1 MDIYADVLFLV
12 NLVLNGM
19 LLRITARAGGARL
32 SALRL
37 LSGAAFG
44 GAAAIALTALQL
56 PSPAALLLKLMCA
69 PLMCLIAFG
78 RRGIWRN
85 SLLLLTVT
93 FLFGGGIWA
102 LSLLF
107 GGAAHRVGGIS
118 YAAVTLPSLFL
129 SAAGIYALLSFAAGR
144 WCARIGT
151 GTLRRIR
158 CEAAGRTAVFDAR
171 LDPGCTLRDPAS
183 NIPVLLAE
191 EMLLQS
197 LVSPDTLRLLRRVPA
212 EGLPVL
218 AELPEADLSRIRIVP
233 CRTVTGS
240 ALLPAFRP
248 DRLTVDGRPVTG
260 LVALCPMPISDAGA
274 RALVG
279 EI

>member
-1 MDIYADVLFLV
+1 MDIYADVLFGV
-12 NLVLNGM
+12 NLLLNGM
-19 LLRITARAGGARL
+19 ILRITARAGGARL

-37 LSGAAFG
+37 LGGAAIG

-56 PSPAALLLKLMCA
+56 PTPAALLLKLLCA
-69 PLMCLIAFG
+69 PLMCLSAYG
-78 RRGIWRN
+78 RRGIWRH
-85 SLLLLTVT
+85 SLLFLIVS

-107 GGAAHRVGGIS
+107 GGTAYRVGGIS

-129 SAAGIYALLSFAAGR
+129 TAAGLYALLSFAAGR
-144 WCARIGT
+144 WCSRVGSGI
-151 GTLRRIR
+151 LRRIR
-158 CEAAGRTAVFDAR
+158 CEAAGRAAVFDAR

-183 NIPVLLAE
+183 NIPVILAE

-218 AELPEADLSRIRIVP
+218 AELPESDRSRFRLVP

-248 DRLTVDGRPVTG
+248 DRLTVDGRAVAG
-260 LVALCPMPISDAGA
+260 LVALSPMPISDAGA

-279 EI
+279 DI

>member
-1 MDIYADVLFLV
+1 MEIYADVLFLV

-19 LLRITARAGGARL
+19 ILRITARAGGARL

-37 LSGAAFG
+37 LCGAALG
-44 GAAAIALTALQL
+44 GAAAIALTALRL
-56 PSPAALLLKLMCA
+56 PAPTALLLKLLCA
-69 PLMCLIAFG
+69 PLMCLAAFG
-78 RRGIWRN
+78 RRGIWRYC
-85 SLLLLTVT
+85 LLLLIVT

-107 GGAAHRVGGIS
+107 GGTAYRVGGIS

-129 SAAGIYALLSFAAGR
+129 AAAGLYALLSFAAGR

-171 LDPGCTLRDPAS
+171 LDTGCALRDPAS
-183 NIPVLLAE
+183 NIPVILAE
-191 EMLLQS
+191 EMLLGG
-197 LVSPDTLRLLRRVPA
+197 LVSPDTLRLLRRMPT

-218 AELPEADLSRIRIVP
+218 AELPEADRSRFRLVP

-248 DRLTVDGRPVTG
+248 DRLTVDGRLVTG
-260 LVALCPMPISDAGA
+260 LVALSPMPLSDAGA

-279 EI
+279 DI